1 MMTHSKTHIL
11 ARLEIGLRTDAK
23 RLTKLEDELMQVL
36 QRGRGLGTEYGS
48 PGDWSTAWGHHWDL
62 VERILCRIHDL
73 VSEVQEGIQS
83 HDKNRHEKA
92 LQTWTRLQIE
102 DTRLE
107 QTLQALQ
114 GQAVGLN
121 AAAQEEWA
129 AIARSLEAH
138 LHVIHNCADAMR
150 IKLELLKNNSSAEV
164 DAQVQKLLIRL
175 SRSPDKSGGSPI
187 DSDEEYQHAAV
198 ELQQEKNKFMGF
210 VDLVKCMFL
219 WTDSTQER
227 ADKNTLQESF

>member
-23 RLTKLEDELMQVL
+23 RLTKLEDELMHVL

-83 HDKNRHEKA
+83 HDSHRHEKA
-92 LQTWTRLQIE
+92 LQTWTKLQIE
-102 DTRLE
+102 ITRLE
-107 QTLQALQ
+107 QNLHALQ

-121 AAAQEEWA
+121 AAAQSDWA
-129 AIARSLEAH
+129 AIARSLETH
-138 LHVIHNCADAMR
+138 LNVVHNCADAMR
-150 IKLELLKNNSSAEV
+150 IKLELLKSNSSAEV
-164 DAQVQKLLIRL
+164 DEQVQKLLLRL
-175 SRSPDKSGGSPI
+175 PGSPQFQSGGST
-187 DSDEEYQHAAV
+187 DSNEEYQHAAV

-210 VDLVKCMFL
+210 VDIVKCMFL
-219 WTDSTQER
+219 WTDTPQER
-227 ADKNTLQESF
+227 AEKNSLQESF

>member
-1 MMTHSKTHIL
+1 MMTHSKPHIL

-23 RLTKLEDELMQVL
+23 HLTKLEDELRLVL

-48 PGDWSTAWGHHWDL
+48 PGDWSNAWAHHWDL

-73 VSEVQEGIQS
+73 VSEVQDGVQS
-83 HDKNRHEKA
+83 HDTNRHEKA
-92 LQTWTRLQIE
+92 LQTWTKLQIE
-102 DTRLE
+102 DSHLE
-107 QTLQALQ
+107 QTLHALQ

-121 AAAQEEWA
+121 ASAQAEWA
-129 AIARSLEAH
+129 AIARTLEAH
-138 LHVIHNCADAMR
+138 LEVIHNCADALR
-150 IKLELLKNNSSAEV
+150 IKLELLKNNSSVEV
-164 DAQVQKLLIRL
+164 DEQVQKLLLRL
-175 SRSPDKSGGSPI
+175 SRPPPPHGGIAI
-187 DSDEEYQHAAV
+187 DRDEEYQHAAV

-227 ADKNTLQESF
+227 ADKNTPQESF